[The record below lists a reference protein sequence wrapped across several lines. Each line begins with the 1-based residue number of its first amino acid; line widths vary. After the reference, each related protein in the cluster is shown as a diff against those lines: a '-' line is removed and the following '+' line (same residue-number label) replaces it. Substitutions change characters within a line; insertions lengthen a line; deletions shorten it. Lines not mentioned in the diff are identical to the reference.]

1 MITVGERKTK
11 WCYICLAQ
19 VFQNFA
25 GKVAMRTF
33 FFFQNVSYHCLM
45 KELAQDLLSDMKLC
59 SSHTFLSVIKI
70 YNLCVL
76 I

>member
-1 MITVGERKTK
+1 
-11 WCYICLAQ
+11 
-19 VFQNFA
+19 
-25 GKVAMRTF
+25 
-33 FFFQNVSYHCLM
+33 M
-45 KELAQDLLSDMKLC
+45 KELAQGLLSDMKLC